1 MGDIGQKIVGGI
13 AAIISLAVVALV
25 ISSKANTPNV
35 LNSFFGGLSNLIG
48 VAISPVTGQTVAGLN
63 AGQLT
68 GDTGTWTVPVN
79 NQIGTTSTLSG
90 GGNLLTQGGNLLT
103 GAGNLV
109 TGAGN
114 LTKSV
119 NQLFGGSGGSGPSG
133 GGGFVDSGSFDGG
146 FSDGGAFVDS
156 VSTF

>member
-25 ISSKANTPNV
+25 ISSKANTSNV

-79 NQIGTTSTLSG
+79 NQIGTTSTLTG
-90 GGNLLTQGGNLLT
+90 AGNLLT

>member
-79 NQIGTTSTLSG
+79 NQIGTTSTLTG
-90 GGNLLTQGGNLLT
+90 AGNLLT

-119 NQLFGGSGGSGPSG
+119 NQLFGGSGNTGS